1 MTARLKRRECASRR
15 AMLFTYCETNTT
27 RLPTAYITEYDFT
40 YLRHTN
46 GHPFMTYP
54 LTRPIHHQPKQEF
67 YDETDYH
74 SDDAWKI
81 TGLYSTH

>member
-1 MTARLKRRECASRR
+1 
-15 AMLFTYCETNTT
+15 
-27 RLPTAYITEYDFT
+27 
-40 YLRHTN
+40 
-46 GHPFMTYP
+46 MTYP